1 MRNLK
6 SFPALFG
13 SLIAVAVVL
22 FVAFH
27 FIFIDFFVDLWWYQS
42 LKLES
47 YFWLRLLYK
56 FFLSGGAFVV

>member
-27 FIFIDFFVDLWWYQS
+27 FFYLFMEDL
-42 LKLES
+42 LLLNLLE
-47 YFWLRLLYK
+47 
-56 FFLSGGAFVV
+56 